1 MTRRDAGIALN
12 IAEYV
17 VRKDLSMRI
26 RTWSVSS
33 VILFVGVF
41 FACTNDQAC
50 AYIDP
55 STGSYLLQFAIG
67 ALFALL
73 FAVKAFWGR
82 IRESLSRTFRRTQG
96 RGNE

>member
-1 MTRRDAGIALN
+1 
-12 IAEYV
+12 
-17 VRKDLSMRI
+17 MRI
-26 RTWSVSS
+26 HTWSVSS
-33 VILFVGVF
+33 VILFVGAF
-41 FACTNDQAC
+41 FVCAGDPAY

-55 STGSYLLQFAIG
+55 GTGSYLLQFAIG

-82 IRESLSRTFRRTQG
+82 IRESLSRAFRRTQG